1 LATTKQFLDDLGL
14 SSLEDLPPLQQM
26 GEEQLP
32 GSLENAAQL
41 MEHNLQASLDQA
53 SIDFSIDDSA
63 DSSDSQAITVQQ
75 ADAEQSQSEPDNDRP
90 TTH

>member
-1 LATTKQFLDDLGL
+1 
-14 SSLEDLPPLQQM
+14 
-26 GEEQLP
+26 
-32 GSLENAAQL
+32 

-75 ADAEQSQSEPDNDRP
+75 ADA
-90 TTH
+90 